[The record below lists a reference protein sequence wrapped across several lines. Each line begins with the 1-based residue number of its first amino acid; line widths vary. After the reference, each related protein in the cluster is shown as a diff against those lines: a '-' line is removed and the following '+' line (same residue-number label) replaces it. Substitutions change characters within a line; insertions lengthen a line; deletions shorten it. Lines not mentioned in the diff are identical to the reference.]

1 MMHIAADMSRCP
13 KSSDSTV
20 VMFYW
25 PRYMGLLLHLARY
38 DTPCITAMDSAGP
51 AAGTLTPPPQ
61 PDLQHR
67 AGSAW
72 VQAAASNID
81 GPAVQLG
88 WRQHAHYIFNF
99 FFSIKNTWNSKPRCM
114 VPNSLPSHI
123 LRLPKEEDAVP

>member
-1 MMHIAADMSRCP
+1 
-13 KSSDSTV
+13 
-20 VMFYW
+20 MFYW

-51 AAGTLTPPPQ
+51 AAGTLTPLPPQ
-61 PDLQHR
+61 PDPQHR

-81 GPAVQLG
+81 APAVQLG

-99 FFSIKNTWNSKPRCM
+99 F
-114 VPNSLPSHI
+114 LH
-123 LRLPKEEDAVP
+123 

>member
-38 DTPCITAMDSAGP
+38 DTPRITAMDSAGP

-99 FFSIKNTWNSKPRCM
+99 FSPLKTHGTANHIAWCPTRCHLT
-114 VPNSLPSHI
+114 S
-123 LRLPKEEDAVP
+123 